1 MSLPHLIMY
10 KTFNFVT
17 DKGYKPSEL
26 VLSEEGLFLLKRAL
40 GFTNLIRVPS
50 TFAGMK
56 IVVEKDHEYLASV
69 R

>member
-1 MSLPHLIMY
+1 MSLPQLIMH
-10 KTFNFVT
+10 KTFNFIT
-17 DKGYKPSEL
+17 DKGYKPDEL
-26 VLSEEGLFLLKRAL
+26 VLSKEGLFLLKRAL
-40 GFTNLIRVPS
+40 GFTDLIEVPS